1 MKKRTV
7 TIVDVARRAGV
18 SVGTASQALNSP
30 DLVGQ
35 ERLARVNKAVAEL
48 GYTRNLLA
56 QGLRAKQSP
65 AIGLCGPHS
74 RAGLFPALV
83 YRFEQLAAA
92 NRRQILHVLSQEG
105 SDRELQQV
113 KTLVAY
119 GVAGVLLIPTARPQP
134 ALDFLAARNV
144 PTVIV
149 DRPLSGDARFDQVT
163 VDNRSLMTEL
173 ILRLV
178 ALGHRR
184 FLFIP
189 RSRHATA
196 TIHRL
201 EGLRAARRKAGV
213 PTEARVVESADDQAA
228 FGQRFAQAMEEFQ
241 PTAIIAS
248 NDVIAAWTVHALDAL
263 KVRCPRDVS
272 LIVFDEPAWA
282 EIVRPPLSCVR
293 LAVDEMTETAWS
305 LLLARIHDSSLE
317 PRAVVVGAEILFRD
331 SVGPPPDE
339 AAPRVRSRTESA

>member
-1 MKKRTV
+1 MRDAPFARRPAPARNRLNLKKRTV

-119 GVAGVLLIPTARPQP
+119 GVAGVLLVDAS
-134 ALDFLAARNV
+134 AG
-144 PTVIV
+144 TVREV
-149 DRPLSGDARFDQVT
+149 RFDLGAALAT
-163 VDNRSLMTEL
+163 VPRSPPA
-173 ILRLV
+173 RWRWLV
-178 ALGHRR
+178 AGAALG
-184 FLFIP
+184 
-189 RSRHATA
+189 
-196 TIHRL
+196 
-201 EGLRAARRKAGV
+201 AAV
-213 PTEARVVESADDQAA
+213 MAA
-228 FGQRFAQAMEEFQ
+228 LQG
-241 PTAIIAS
+241 
-248 NDVIAAWTVHALDAL
+248 
-263 KVRCPRDVS
+263 
-272 LIVFDEPAWA
+272 
-282 EIVRPPLSCVR
+282 
-293 LAVDEMTETAWS
+293 
-305 LLLARIHDSSLE
+305 
-317 PRAVVVGAEILFRD
+317 
-331 SVGPPPDE
+331 
-339 AAPRVRSRTESA
+339 